1 MTGVMEGLAQK
12 LAAIVGDENVIGG
25 STSEAEDFTHDE
37 ALHGVTST
45 PAVVVKPAS
54 AEEVAAILELATAEG
69 VAVTARGSGSGLSG
83 AAVAEPGGIVV
94 SLARMNSIL
103 AIDETN
109 HTAVVQPGVTLSELE
124 DETAK
129 HGLVYAVY
137 PGEMSATVGGNIA
150 TNAGGMRAVRYGVTR
165 ENVLGL
171 QAVLPT
177 GEIIRDGG
185 AIVKR
190 SSGYDLTQLII
201 GSEGGLAIVTEATL
215 KLRPRLPVRATLL
228 APFADLDAVTAAV
241 PKFLASGLEPTLLEY
256 VDALTMAAIV
266 YTAQME
272 LGIPDEVRDGAQAF
286 LVVTLEQ
293 RDGERLEA
301 DVIDAGQLLEQLGAI
316 DVYSLPDK
324 QAEQLITAREN
335 AFWTGKNAGAAEIV
349 DTVVPR
355 GAMPE
360 FMRRARE
367 LATEHESLVVGAG
380 HAGDGN
386 VHLALFQED
395 EEKLQSLMTALFD
408 LAMRLGGAI
417 SAEHGIG
424 RAKKRYFNALEDPAK
439 IALMRRLKSAFDP
452 AGILNPGVL
461 FDAELSV
468 TSKE

>member
-1 MTGVMEGLAQK
+1 MSDLEQK
-12 LAAIVGDENVIGG
+12 LAAICGAEHVIAGDAAG
-25 STSEAEDFTHDE
+25 AEDFAHDE
-37 ALHGVTST
+37 ALHGDPLP
-45 PAVVVKPAS
+45 PAFVVRPGS
-54 AEEVAAILELATAEG
+54 AEEIAEIFEFATAEA
-69 VAVTARGSGSGLSG
+69 VSVTARGSGSGLSG
-83 AAVAEPGGIVV
+83 AAVAAAGGIVI
-94 SLARMNSIL
+94 SLARMNKIL

-124 DETAK
+124 DATAK

-165 ENVLGL
+165 ENVLGV

-201 GSEGGLAIVTEATL
+201 GSEGSLAIVTEATL
-215 KLRPRLPVRATLL
+215 KLRPRAAVRSTLL
-228 APFADLDAVTAAV
+228 APFADLDAVTEAV
-241 PKFLASGLEPTLLEY
+241 PKILAAGLEPTLLEY

-272 LGIPDEVRDGAQAF
+272 LGIPDDVRDTAQAY
-286 LVVTLEQ
+286 LVLLVEQ
-293 RDGERLEA
+293 RDSDRLEA
-301 DVIDAGQLLEQLGAI
+301 DVADAGELLEKLGAI
-316 DVYSLPDK
+316 DVYSLPAK
-324 QAEQLITAREN
+324 QADQLITAREN

-367 LATEHESLVVGAG
+367 LAAEHETLVVGAG

-386 VHLALFQED
+386 VHLAIFQQD
-395 EEKLQSLMTALFD
+395 EIKLQAVMMAIFEVALE
-408 LAMRLGGAI
+408 LGGAI

-424 RAKKRYFNALEDPAK
+424 HAKKHYFNALEDPAK
-439 IALMRRLKSAFDP
+439 IALMRRLKQAFDP
-452 AGILNPGVL
+452 AGILNPGVV
-461 FDAELSV
+461 FESEAAPAV
-468 TSKE
+468 KG

>member
-1 MTGVMEGLAQK
+1 MGELAQK
-12 LAAIVGDENVIGG
+12 LAAIVGAEYVIDGA
-25 STSEAEDFTHDE
+25 SAEAEDYTHDE
-37 ALHGVTST
+37 ALHGEPSA
-45 PAVVVKPAS
+45 PARIVKPAN
-54 AEEVAAILELATAEG
+54 AEQVSEILELASAER
-69 VAVTARGSGSGLSG
+69 VPVTARGSGSGLSG
-83 AAVAEPGGIVV
+83 AAVGAGDSIVIDF
-94 SLARMNSIL
+94 ARMNKIL
-103 AIDETN
+103 SIDETN
-109 HTAVVQPGVTLSELE
+109 HTAVVQPGVTLNELE
-124 DETAK
+124 TETAK

-165 ENVLGL
+165 ENVLGV
-171 QAVLPT
+171 QAVLAT

-190 SSGYDLTQLII
+190 SSGYDLTQMII
-201 GSEGGLAIVTEATL
+201 GSEGALALVTEATL
-215 KLRPRLPVRATLL
+215 KLRPRFAVRSTLL

-272 LGIPDEVRDGAQAF
+272 LGVPDEVRDSAQAY
-286 LVVTLEQ
+286 LVVTVEQ
-293 RDGERLEA
+293 RDAERLEA
-301 DVIDAGQLLEQLGAI
+301 DVIDAGQLLEQLGAV
-316 DVYSLPDK
+316 DVYSLADK

-360 FMRRARE
+360 FMSRARE
-367 LATEHESLVVGAG
+367 LAAAHESLVVGAG

-386 VHLALFQED
+386 VHLALFQAD
-395 EEKLQSLMTALFD
+395 DEKLQLLMTALFD
-408 LAMRLGGAI
+408 LALELGGAI

-424 RAKKRYFNALEDPAK
+424 RAKKQYFNALEDPVK
-439 IALMRRLKSAFDP
+439 IALMRRVKQAFDP
-452 AGILNPGVL
+452 EGILNPGVV
-461 FDAELSV
+461 FDLETAAAGE
-468 TSKE
+468 